1 MNPVLKWYQQQK
13 NFVKGGVVFVFNL
26 LIAAMIFVTSFTQMG
41 NVANDL
47 MKPYKEADVLI
58 NRYIDSFER
67 PACLEKKYFD
77 AFKKD
82 RSIVNTRKSHHLEA
96 SIIFFRNYYGV
107 LIVLMLLSCT
117 GGIVLFVL
125 INKGW
130 ANAGIELQSFFLSL
144 VFCVAF
150 YGLFP
155 SVFRQDDN
163 YNKNLEQ
170 YMAYT
175 KMELTVTRQLSYLS
189 LQCNNSKEDS
199 ITKKYNLKVDSI
211 LDLNTQEINRLASY
225 MLTFD
230 ASKIKSMSEV
240 SNMVQELLNR
250 ADSSKA
256 KKQK

>member
-1 MNPVLKWYQQQK
+1 MNPILRWYQEQK
-13 NFVKGGVVFVFNL
+13 NFVKGAIVFVFNL
-26 LIAAMIFVTSFTQMG
+26 LVATIIFVTSFTQMG

-47 MKPYKEADVLI
+47 MKPYKETDILI
-58 NRYIDSFER
+58 NNYIGSFER

-82 RSIVNTRKSHHLEA
+82 QRIVNIRKSHHLEA

-125 INKGW
+125 INRGW

-175 KMELTVTRQLSYLS
+175 KMELTITRQLSYLS
-189 LQCNNSKEDS
+189 LQCYNNKEDS
-199 ITKKYNLKVDSI
+199 ITKNYNFKVDSI
-211 LDLNTQEINRLASY
+211 LDLNAREINRLASY
-225 MLTFD
+225 ILTFD
-230 ASKIKSMSEV
+230 ASKIKSMGEV
-240 SNMVQELLNR
+240 SNMVQEFLNKV
-250 ADSSKA
+250 DSVKA
-256 KKQK
+256 K